1 MIDELRKLRELTE
14 TLTGNG
20 YLRDKAQDWEYALD
34 AISECIIVVTVRE
47 EIRFVNRPLID
58 RLGTSDKETFYNSKL
73 SEITGNLNLRSL
85 DSHNE
90 VEVYIE
96 TLRGWFICYKS
107 PIFTRS
113 GRLIGYIVVLN
124 DITTRKKA
132 EISLKESEERF
143 RLAFASSPDSVNINR
158 LEDGVFVDVNGGF
171 TRLTG
176 YTRKDVLGKSSVS
189 IGIWKNL
196 KDRTY
201 LTKSLI
207 DKGYCDNLEAVFVRK
222 DGKELVGL
230 MSARI
235 MDIDEV
241 PHIISIT
248 RDISERKRLENL
260 IKENEEKYR
269 NLFEK
274 SLDAM
279 ILINLDQEIIE
290 CNERA
295 RQLFGSKTPS
305 LEGAR
310 LLDILPEFHT
320 ESNIKIIS
328 EKLESAK
335 KDKDEV
341 FEVSS
346 LYKDGI
352 VEKYLSYII
361 KLNKVYVHDNHNIL
375 VIIDDLSDKRKLE
388 REFGVVT
395 NNIRDVIW
403 SLDTSMTFTY
413 VSPVVYNMLGYTVDE
428 FVGTNLSEHC
438 PPEEMAMMAQK
449 AAESIQN
456 KEFDIIVFRT
466 KMYRKDGKLIDVEI
480 HGKHIVDN
488 KGDVVGLHG
497 ITIEVF
503 SSRCDLCARTDCPNR
518 LTDYDPDCNS
528 KKDHKVRIK
537 DEIFT

>member
-132 EISLKESEERF
+132 EISLRESEERF

>member
-34 AISECIIVVTVRE
+34 SISECIIIVTVRE

-58 RLGTSDKETFYNSKL
+58 RLGTSDKETFYNSNL
-73 SEITGNLNLRSL
+73 SEITGTLNLRSL

-143 RLAFASSPDSVNINR
+143 RLAFSSSPDSVNINR

-176 YTRKDVLGKSSVS
+176 YTRKDVLGKSSIS

-235 MDIDEV
+235 MNIDEV

-248 RDISERKRLENL
+248 RDISDRKRLENL

-305 LEGAR
+305 LEGAH

-346 LYKDGI
+346 LYKEGM
-352 VEKYLSYII
+352 VEKYLSYVI

-403 SLDTSMTFTY
+403 SLDISMTFTY
-413 VSPVVYNMLGYTVDE
+413 VSPVIYNLLGYTVDE

-449 AAESIQN
+449 ATESIQN

-466 KMYRKDGKLIDVEI
+466 KMYKKDGKLIDVEI

-503 SSRCDLCARTDCPNR
+503 SSRCDMCDRTDCPNR
-518 LTDYDPDCNS
+518 LTAYGPSCNFE
-528 KKDHKVRIK
+528 KDHKVRIK